1 MKTENTI
8 ENVKADGG
16 SAEISEDQ
24 LKDLKNEIDDICKDA
39 AYDVQERRR
48 NADDTRFCRW
58 QHQTADGLKHSDP
71 YDGYRAFPFE
81 GASDSRVR
89 MCDMI
94 INEREKIL
102 VAAAMRADVT
112 VEGVESNDLE
122 LGGRMSTILKW
133 VTNNALGSKY
143 RRELKKIAQWQEGDV
158 PAGAVMGV
166 YWYDEVALENK
177 TVSVEDVAQMLL
189 MKVQQQPDA
198 QNMTQQQFMS
208 ELELLIQNK
217 TEEERLGKMLLEVS
231 PHLSDARIKKIIKQL
246 REAGQAVYPS
256 PYIKTQTP
264 TICAHRLFEDIFF
277 PSNTTDLNTARSVFI
292 REWLTEAQL
301 RERQFTHGYDE
312 KYVDEVLGHEG
323 ETGFPEYTSQEIAG
337 EWTVER
343 VKAPSQIE
351 HKGLYE
357 QITAYTRSV
366 NEDGVPAIY
375 YTCFHHQVDFAAKD
389 REMLDYAHGNYP
401 FIWFGRETLTS
412 RLWDSRSVSELAMG
426 QQKMKKILWDSF
438 LDHTSISTIPPVT
451 VPKNRP
457 NAKFEFGPLKQI
469 KENRPGEVRFMDMP
483 KYPASNDKAQPLLEK
498 EVNEYFGRSDEL
510 VPPALTQ
517 LHTQD
522 MVDSFLANLKD
533 VMHMVLQLCQQYMPD
548 ETLARISGA
557 EQGLPIV
564 KNRAEIQGK
573 FDLTLSF
580 DSKDLDMEYVMKKAE
595 IIGKYI
601 LPIDTLSTIQ
611 RDKLVQKLF
620 AGLDPSLAAA
630 TIQPVQNA
638 NMKEVMDEQTNFAKI
653 AAGIEPPMQEDGVNH
668 QLRRQT
674 IDNIAQTNPSA
685 IEDLSDISKQ
695 ILQKRI
701 QHFDHMIQQNTVNK
715 QYGRLG
721 AIPALGGQK

>member
-1 MKTENTI
+1 MKSENTI
-8 ENVKADGG
+8 ENIKADGG
-16 SAEISEDQ
+16 SGKISEDQ
-24 LKDLKNEIDDICKDA
+24 LTDLKNEIDDICKDA
-39 AYDVQERRR
+39 AYDVQERRS

-58 QHQTADGLKHSDP
+58 PHQSSDGLKHSDP
-71 YDGYRAFPFE
+71 HENHKAFPFE
-81 GASDSRVR
+81 GASDARVR
-89 MCDMI
+89 LTDMI

-102 VAAAMRADVT
+102 VASAMRSDIT
-112 VEGVESNDLE
+112 VEGIESNDLE
-122 LGGRMSTILKW
+122 MGGRMSIILKW
-133 VTNNALGSKY
+133 VTNNALGNKY
-143 RRELKKIAQWQEGDV
+143 RKELKKIAQWQEGDV

-177 TVSVEDVAQMLL
+177 TVTIEDIAQMLL
-189 MKVQQQPDA
+189 AKLQQSPEA
-198 QNMTQQQFMS
+198 QNVTPQEFMK
-208 ELELLIQNK
+208 ELDLLIQNK
-217 TEEERLGKMLLEVS
+217 TEEEKLGKMLLESS
-231 PHLSDARIKKIIKQL
+231 PHLSDARIKKIINEL
-246 REAGQAVYPS
+246 RETGQAVYPS
-256 PYIKTQTP
+256 PYTKTQTP
-264 TICAHRLFEDIFF
+264 TICAHRLFDDIFF
-277 PSNTTDLNTARSVFI
+277 PSNTTDLNTARAVFI
-292 REWLTEAQL
+292 REWLSEAQL
-301 RERQFTHGYDE
+301 RERQWTHGYEE
-312 KYVDEVLGHEG
+312 KYVDAVLEHEG
-323 ETGFPEYTSQEIAG
+323 ETGFPEYTSHEIAG
-337 EWTVER
+337 EWQVER

-375 YTCFHHQVDFAAKD
+375 YTCFHHQVEFAAKE

-401 FIWFGRETLTS
+401 FVWFGRETLTS

-426 QQKMKKILWDSF
+426 QQKMLKILWDSF
-438 LDHTSISTIPPVT
+438 LDHTSISTIPPIT

-483 KYPASNDKAQPLLEK
+483 KYPVSNDKAQPLLEK
-498 EVNEYFGRSDEL
+498 QVNEYFGRADEL
-510 VPPALTQ
+510 VPPALSQ

-522 MVDSFLANLKD
+522 MVDSFLANLKE

-548 ETLARISGA
+548 ETLMRISGSD
-557 EQGLPIV
+557 QGFPTI
-564 KNRAEIQGK
+564 KSRAEIQGK

-638 NMKEVMDEQTNFAKI
+638 NMKEATEEQTNFAKI
-653 AAGIEPPMQEDGVNH
+653 ASGVEPPMLEDGVNH
-668 QLRRQT
+668 QLRLQVLQQ
-674 IDNIAQTNPSA
+674 IAELNPDA
-685 IEDLSDISKQ
+685 IQRLPQDSQEILKKRMEHLS
-695 ILQKRI
+695 
-701 QHFDHMIQQNTVNK
+701 HMVQQQTVNK

-721 AIPALGGQK
+721 AIPALGGK